1 MVLLPKVIS
10 QPLVP
15 NHLKLTPAA
24 PGPPPAGAG
33 SAPSATPGR
42 TSDPPT
48 LSAAAPATR
57 PPKNP
62 RRDNGDRAPIPSV
75 SMKHMAVSPS
85 GGRQGEKRAHHVPQL
100 TPAQAERDRVRGA
113 GQDDELSIRVRQA
126 AEELEEVVLRRDAVV
141 LAPDHEDRSLDPPR
155 VDHREIRRHVEV
167 GPGRNRVA
175 EWKLGVGQ
183 SFGHGR
189 IRRARLVAG
198 EDGSDHVAPPGA
210 PVVRAVVVDLLGALA
225 KRGRALSRP
234 GEGLEDDPVDSL
246 RPCHGEPPPAHRPRR
261 PPLQLGPPLAPLP
274 DDDLARGLEI
284 LHPARDVGITGG
296 AGPHAPGL

>member
-1 MVLLPKVIS
+1 MYSPPLTWTILPS
-10 QPLVP
+10 G
-15 NHLKLTPAA
+15 TPAA
-24 PGPPPAGAG
+24 PITLAWVSEPRRAPGAARGGP
-33 SAPSATPGR
+33 
-42 TSDPPT
+42 SDPP
-48 LSAAAPATR
+48 SPAAAPAPATR

-75 SMKHMAVSPS
+75 SMKHMEVSPS
-85 GGRQGEKRAHHVPQL
+85 GGRQGEKCAHHVPQL

-126 AEELEEVVLRRDAVV
+126 AEEVEEVVLRRDAVV
-141 LAPDHEDRSLDPPR
+141 LAPDHEDRSLDPSR

-167 GPGRNRVA
+167 GPGRDRVA

-183 SFGHGR
+183 SLGHGR

-234 GEGLEDDPVDSL
+234 GEGLEEDPSASL
-246 RPCHGEPPPAHRPRR
+246 RRGHGQPRR
-261 PPLQLGPPLAPLP
+261 AQRPEGASVELGRRLA
-274 DDDLARGLEI
+274 GLRY
-284 LHPARDVGITGG
+284 ADR
-296 AGPHAPGL
+296 